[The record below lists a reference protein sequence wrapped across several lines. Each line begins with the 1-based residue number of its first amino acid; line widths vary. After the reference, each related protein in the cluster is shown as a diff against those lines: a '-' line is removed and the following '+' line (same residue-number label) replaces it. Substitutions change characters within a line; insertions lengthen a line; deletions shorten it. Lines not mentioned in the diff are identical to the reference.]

1 MEGEARFV
9 GIDVSK
15 AQLDVA
21 VRPTGKRWTLP
32 YDQTGIEGLIPQIV
46 DLEPALVLLEATG
59 GLELPLVAALA
70 AAALPVVV
78 VNPRQ
83 VRDFAKATGTLAKT
97 GTLDAGVLAHFADAV
112 HPEVRPLKDAE
123 TQVLNSLTA
132 RRRQVMTML
141 VSEKNRLGTAIG
153 AVSPRIEA
161 HIAWLEQELSD
172 LDKGLRQTLRRS
184 PVWREKDD
192 LLRTVPGV
200 GEQLS
205 LTLLANLPE
214 LGTLNRRQIAALVGG
229 GPLQPRQ
236 WHPAGQTRR
245 LGRTLPGAGRPLHG
259 SVGSQPP
266 QPCYPGLLPEAAGS
280 WQAEKGGAGRVH
292 AQTAGYTQRHVQ
304 TWLPLVR
311 YDSASRSSFL
321 LTFKTVAIG
330 APFPGPVCCCK
341 TIIPDSEAHPFVS
354 SAGLP
359 HAVHRWI
366 RAYAMPV

>member
-97 GTLDAGVLAHFADAV
+97 DTLDAGVLAHFADAV
-112 HPEVRPLKDAE
+112 RPEVRTLKDAE

-132 RRRQVMTML
+132 RRHQVMTML

-161 HIAWLEQELSD
+161 HIACLEQELSD

-200 GEQLS
+200 GEQIS
-205 LTLLANLPE
+205 LTLLANLPG
-214 LGTLNRRQIAALVGG
+214 LGTLNRRQIAALVGVAPYNRDSGTLRGKRAVWG
-229 GPLQPRQ
+229 GRSRVRAVLYMGALVASR
-236 WHPAGQTRR
+236 HNPAIRDFYQR
-245 LGRTLPGAGRPLHG
+245 LLAVGKPKKVALVASMRKLLVILNGMLKHG
-259 SVGSQPP
+259 SPW
-266 QPCYPGLLPEAAGS
+266 CDM
-280 WQAEKGGAGRVH
+280 
-292 AQTAGYTQRHVQ
+292 TQ
-304 TWLPLVR
+304 
-311 YDSASRSSFL
+311 
-321 LTFKTVAIG
+321 TVA
-330 APFPGPVCCCK
+330 
-341 TIIPDSEAHPFVS
+341 AHS
-354 SAGLP
+354 
-359 HAVHRWI
+359 
-366 RAYAMPV
+366 Y